1 MSGGIQMKGIFEYTK
16 EKEEYRIPVLEIYKF
31 PVGSDVFLT
40 LSEEEKNDN
49 EFGADGLFGGN

>member
-1 MSGGIQMKGIFEYTK
+1 MKDIFEYTK
-16 EKEEYRIPVLEIYKF
+16 AKEKYCVPALEIYKF

-49 EFGADGLFGGN
+49 EFGADGLFGEN

>member
-1 MSGGIQMKGIFEYTK
+1 MQGIFEYTK
-16 EKEEYRIPVLEIYKF
+16 EKEEYRIPVLEIYKV

-40 LSEEEKNDN
+40 LSEEEENDN